1 MQTARN
7 VAIVLALAAVV
18 AFAPGGREGS
28 TLLGQLLS
36 AVFLAAVVVILIRL
50 YRQFRTDIFS
60 LGDRS
65 RGIFYASFAVL
76 LLTLAG
82 SGRLFAAGGPGTAA
96 WFVLMGGASYGLYA
110 TWRQFRALA

>member
-7 VAIVLALAAVV
+7 VGIVVVLAAIV
-18 AFAPGGREGS
+18 AFAPGGRGGA

-36 AVFLAAVVVILIRL
+36 AVFLCAVVVILARL
-50 YRQFRTDIFS
+50 YRQFRTDIFG
-60 LGDRS
+60 LGDRG
-65 RGIFYASFAVL
+65 RAVLYVSFAVL

-82 SGRLFAAGGPGTAA
+82 SARLFAAGGAGTAA

-110 TWRQFRALA
+110 SYRQFRALA